1 MTDIN
6 AAGPEP
12 TPSHDGQSVTDMVVH
27 DLSERRKMGVKKY
40 GGELT
45 TNNGRDALIDAY
57 QEVLDL
63 SCYLRQKIEE
73 EAKSQTAGAIREK
86 YWQEK
91 AGEFALIANWALI
104 ELLERVEVGSNE
116 HEQANDYFLEII
128 PFLDF
133 SEEIE

>member
-1 MTDIN
+1 MKNIN

-12 TPSHDGQSVTDMVVH
+12 TPNHTGKSVTDMVIH

-63 SCYLRQKIEE
+63 ACYLRQKIEE
-73 EAKSQTAGAIREK
+73 ETE
-86 YWQEK
+86 
-91 AGEFALIANWALI
+91 
-104 ELLERVEVGSNE
+104 
-116 HEQANDYFLEII
+116 
-128 PFLDF
+128 
-133 SEEIE
+133 